1 MLAWES
7 LLDTLPTSISDVAL
21 WTAVVVLSYAF
32 ALRVAVWTKHNVL
45 LHPLL
50 LSSMLVLLFALGLT
64 TPVTEVVEHI
74 SILYWLLGPVTVALA
89 LPVYSQISVIK
100 KLGGRI
106 LLPILLGG
114 TLAPL
119 TAWLV
124 FWLSG
129 LEEVLQL
136 TILTKSITTPLAMDT
151 AKIIGGIPELSV
163 LFLMI
168 TGIFS
173 AIIIGPLLTQLHI
186 KDDRISGLSLG
197 TIAHAIGT
205 AKALQISEQAGAF
218 ATLALCV
225 NGIATAIIMSAVL
238 G

>member
-1 MLAWES
+1 MFQWQ
-7 LLDTLPTSISDVAL
+7 LLTEFMTTTFLDIAL
-21 WTAVVVLSYAF
+21 WTAIVVLCYAF
-32 ALRVAVWTKHNVL
+32 ALRVAVWTKQNML

-50 LSSMLVLLFALGLT
+50 LSSVLVLLIAMGLNT
-64 TPVTEVVEHI
+64 SVTEVVQHI
-74 SILYWLLGPVTVALA
+74 SIIYWLLGPVTVALA

-106 LLPILLGG
+106 LLPIILGG

-124 FWLSG
+124 FWLSD
-129 LEEVLQL
+129 LDEVLQL

-173 AIIIGPLLTQLHI
+173 AIIIAPLLAKLNI
-186 KDDRISGLSLG
+186 KDDRVTGLSLG

-225 NGIATAIIMSAVL
+225 NGITTAIIMSAVL

>member
-1 MLAWES
+1 MFQWQSFTEFM
-7 LLDTLPTSISDVAL
+7 TSTFSDIAL
-21 WTAVVVLSYAF
+21 WTAIVVLSYAF
-32 ALRVAVWTKHNVL
+32 ALRVAVWTKQNML

-50 LSSMLVLLFALGLT
+50 LSSVLVLLIAMGLA
-64 TPVTEVVEHI
+64 TPVTKVVEHI
-74 SILYWLLGPVTVALA
+74 SIIYWLLGPVTVALA

-106 LLPILLGG
+106 LLPIILGG

-124 FWLSG
+124 FWLG
-129 LEEVLQL
+129 DLDEVLQL

-173 AIIIGPLLTQLHI
+173 AIIIAPLLAKLNI
-186 KDDRISGLSLG
+186 KDDRVTGLSLG

-225 NGIATAIIMSAVL
+225 NGIATAIIMSALL